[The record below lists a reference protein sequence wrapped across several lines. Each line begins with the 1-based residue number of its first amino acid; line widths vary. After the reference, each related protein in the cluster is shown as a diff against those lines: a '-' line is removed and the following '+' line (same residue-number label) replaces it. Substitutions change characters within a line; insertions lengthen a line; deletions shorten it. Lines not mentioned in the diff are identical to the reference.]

1 MFYFIIK
8 KFIILRINKFVSKT
22 KHGIIC
28 FKLTTEMLIVDVIFF
43 LLKMIT
49 LSINY
54 FNKLH
59 IYTKYV
65 SILSNSVLTFY
76 LYY

>member
-8 KFIILRINKFVSKT
+8 RFIILRINKFVSKT

-28 FKLTTEMLIVDVIFF
+28 IKLITEMFIVDVIFF

-49 LSINY
+49 LYINY

-59 IYTKYV
+59 KYQRC
-65 SILSNSVLTFY
+65 
-76 LYY
+76 

>member
-1 MFYFIIK
+1 MVIIK
-8 KFIILRINKFVSKT
+8 RFIILRINKFVSKT

-28 FKLTTEMLIVDVIFF
+28 IKLTTEMFIVDVIFF

-54 FNKLH
+54 FNKSH
-59 IYTKYV
+59 KYQRC
-65 SILSNSVLTFY
+65 
-76 LYY
+76 